1 MTSLGSCDLSDH
13 DYKIMFIYNEA
24 KSVSHSLGTYLQAPY
39 LKATGTLAH
48 LGAWNLG
55 FKRPAF

>member
-48 LGAWNLG
+48 LGA
-55 FKRPAF
+55 